1 MITMSYVTVKAQ
13 GITLFSFIRIGIAAS
28 ITWSVISF
36 LLTFSFKDK
45 AQLIQ
50 FFSDSPAVQKSLTE
64 IDPNAFFSS
73 FMYKVFLSTLSISL
87 FGCLFLWIG
96 LKLFC
101 LLRPIKIRLLKPEQV
116 HDPKDD

>member
-1 MITMSYVTVKAQ
+1 MSYVTVKAQ
-13 GITLFSFIRIGIAAS
+13 GITLFSFFRIGVAAS
-28 ITWSVISF
+28 FTWSIISF
-36 LLTFSFKDK
+36 ILTFSFKDK

-50 FFSDSPAVQKSLTE
+50 FFSDSPSLQKSLSA
-64 IDPNAFFSS
+64 IDPNSFFFTFTTKVFFS
-73 FMYKVFLSTLSISL
+73 TLCVSL
-87 FGCLFLWIG
+87 VGCLFLWVG